1 MAAADFSEKINVIF
15 FCVRIKEMQ
24 KHQLRIFAIFKKLR
38 YFFYI
43 KQIFVLSCFM
53 LRITDPSRNSS

>member
-15 FCVRIKEMQ
+15 FFVRIKEMQ
-24 KHQLRIFAIFKKLR
+24 KHQVRIFAILKNLR

-43 KQIFVLSCFM
+43 KQISVLFVLC
-53 LRITDPSRNSS
+53 

>member
-15 FCVRIKEMQ
+15 FFVRIKEMQ
-24 KHQLRIFAIFKKLR
+24 KHQVRIFAILKKLR

-43 KQIFVLSCFM
+43 KQISLLFVLC
-53 LRITDPSRNSS
+53 